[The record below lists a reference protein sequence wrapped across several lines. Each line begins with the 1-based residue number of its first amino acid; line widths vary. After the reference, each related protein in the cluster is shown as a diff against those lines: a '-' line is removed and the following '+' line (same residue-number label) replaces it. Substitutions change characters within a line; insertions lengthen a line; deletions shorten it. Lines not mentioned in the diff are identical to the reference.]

1 MNPALAE
8 VREDLLALPDDAAH
22 ALDPEPGQAP
32 GAGVPPGVPPPP
44 PFVLPEHL
52 AGKPDAALRQAQD
65 AALAAGLTPEQANA
79 AGRAAAEYVLAHGTS
94 PETVH
99 KRELLRGTEGG
110 LPPDEV
116 VRLAREA
123 GDRAAAAREAARTQ
137 SPPAGE
143 SPRTPYLDP
152 APSTTPAGPPA
163 AALSPRELK
172 DLEKLAGGTAA
183 GGALLKLLQEQGAV
197 AGPGVSPFAT
207 PLPEVPVT
215 APGPGEGAGVA
226 PVPAPGPAPG
236 FPEPPETQES
246 PGPGGVPWE
255 TLAGLAREAPEGPS
269 RQAPWD
275 VVAGLGEAEP
285 EPYEDLS
292 GLGGLPR
299 GEKVSTR
306 DSPFGGD
313 PFSYAGRVLGRGLD
327 ELLGP
332 GGDYGPQG
340 GGETADGGG
349 MMEVLVRI
357 AEGVQRLVDLAE
369 QQQEAGGAS
378 GGWGPARAGGFAG
391 AEGVGEDY
399 TAASPS
405 IDTFN
410 LSRPGQELDAAG
422 RPLPERP
429 KRQRQRPEHPE
440 D

>member
-1 MNPALAE
+1 VNPALAE
-8 VREDLLALPDDAAH
+8 VREELLALPDDAAH
-22 ALDPEPGQAP
+22 ALDPGPARAPHDLPP
-32 GAGVPPGVPPPP
+32 GAPPPP

-52 AGKPDAALRQAQD
+52 AGKPDAALRGAQD
-65 AALAAGLTPEQANA
+65 AALAAGLTPEQASA

-143 SPRTPYLDP
+143 SPRTP

-255 TLAGLAREAPEGPS
+255 TLAGLAREAPSKEV
-269 RQAPWD
+269 PWRT
-275 VVAGLGEAEP
+275 VAGLGEGPAVPEGGQEQEP
-285 EPYEDLS
+285 EVPAVQFAPMQRG
-292 GLGGLPR
+292 GLGEAAL
-299 GEKVSTR
+299 
-306 DSPFGGD
+306 SPFGGLAAE
-313 PFSYAGRVLGRGLD
+313 FWGKFLGA
-327 ELLGP
+327 P
-332 GGDYGPQG
+332 GGAGFGGG
-340 GGETADGGG
+340 GGEGGGEGGGG
-349 MMEVLVRI
+349 MIALLERI
-357 AEGVQRLVDLAE
+357 ASSLDRLIDIVQ
-369 QQQEAGGAS
+369 AGGGNGFPGVNRGGQDF
-378 GGWGPARAGGFAG
+378 GGWDVPAYDD
-391 AEGVGEDY
+391 EDDGY

-405 IDTFN
+405 VHLDH
-410 LSRPGQELDAAG
+410 LERPGKSRDASA
-422 RPLPERP
+422 RPRKADRRSYHE
-429 KRQRQRPEHPE
+429 EEGHP
-440 D
+440 